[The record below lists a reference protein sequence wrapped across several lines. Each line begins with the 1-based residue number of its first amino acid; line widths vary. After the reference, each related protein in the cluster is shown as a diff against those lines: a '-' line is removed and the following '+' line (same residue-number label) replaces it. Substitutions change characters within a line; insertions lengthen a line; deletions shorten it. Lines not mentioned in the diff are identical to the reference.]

1 MLLQIEKAPETSDG
15 DLICYVLNFENALA
29 HLGVIENIGADC
41 IITIEK
47 KVLWCHVILLPFKGA
62 KKFFVVSLIDPFFVD
77 CIIFEKDTTYYSTSK
92 FHDIHGTHRL
102 LWWFYVCRL

>member
-15 DLICYVLNFENALA
+15 DLTCYVFNFENALA

-47 KVLWCHVILLPFKGA
+47 KSTM
-62 KKFFVVSLIDPFFVD
+62 VSCNFIAF
-77 CIIFEKDTTYYSTSK
+77 
-92 FHDIHGTHRL
+92 
-102 LWWFYVCRL
+102 